1 MRYDL
6 LIMIISILFIA
17 MGYAKSKSKE
27 CNGEKIKYVPYGV
40 FDKIDVS

>member
-27 CNGEKIKYVPYGV
+27 CNGKRLNMYLMGFLIK
-40 FDKIDVS
+40 